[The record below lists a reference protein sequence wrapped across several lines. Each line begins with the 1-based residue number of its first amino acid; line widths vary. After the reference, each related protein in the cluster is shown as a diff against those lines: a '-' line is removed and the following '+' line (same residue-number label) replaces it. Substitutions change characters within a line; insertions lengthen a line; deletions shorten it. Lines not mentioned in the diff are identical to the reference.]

1 MFNSFV
7 FILIYPV
14 LFLLYYLIPS
24 RFIVARNAY
33 LLVVSYAIYFS
44 WNAGWPLA
52 LMLVTV
58 LTYLAAILIDKKST
72 NWTARKKK
80 LLISVGIVIS
90 VLPLAVIKYTG
101 FVVSTI
107 ASLFAGGESHL
118 AGLNW
123 AIPIGLSFFTFQTV
137 GYVVDVFRKKIP
149 AEKDLLNYSLFV
161 SFFPSIVAGPINR
174 ATSMLPQF
182 RENNHRFDYDKVVSG
197 MKMVLWGLLMKVVV
211 ADRLGMYVDTVM
223 PQYMNYSGIT
233 CFLASVAYSMQ
244 IYADF
249 AGYSL
254 MAIGIG
260 KSLGFDLAENF
271 CRPYFSISITD
282 FWHRWHISL
291 STWLRDYIY
300 IPLGGSRCSKAR
312 NYFNILVTFL
322 VSGLWHG
329 ANWTFVLW
337 GGIHGAAQ
345 VVEKWLG
352 LQKSQRKGLGRLLR
366 ITVTFI
372 VVNFAWVFF
381 RMSSVSDAV
390 GCIGRMFTAG
400 GGVFYS
406 SQLDYCF
413 VGLAMLILKD
423 IADEFYS
430 SRFKFFDNRYIVV
443 RWASYLFV
451 LLIIMLSGV
460 FTQGNFIYANF

>member
-1 MFNSFV
+1 MFNSFI
-7 FILIYPV
+7 FILVYPV

-24 RFIVARNAY
+24 RFVTARNAF
-33 LLVVSYAIYFS
+33 LLVASYTIYFY

-52 LMLVTV
+52 LLLVTLITHV
-58 LTYLAAILIDKKST
+58 AAIVIDGRAKT
-72 NWTARKKK
+72 WATHNRKW
-80 LLISVGIVIS
+80 LIVIGIIFA
-90 VLPLAVIKYTG
+90 VLPLAVIKYTD
-101 FVVSTI
+101 FILSTI
-107 ASLFAGGESHL
+107 TSLFSNGETHL

-123 AIPIGLSFFTFQTV
+123 AIPIGLSFFTFQAV
-137 GYVVDVFRKKIP
+137 GYVVDVYKKKIP
-149 AEKDLLNYSLFV
+149 AERNLLNYSLFV

-182 RENNHRFDYDKVVSG
+182 RENNRRFDYDKVVSG

-381 RMSSVSDAV
+381 KMSSVSDAV
-390 GCIGRMFTAG
+390 SCIGRMFTAG

-423 IADEFYS
+423 IADEFYP

-443 RWASYLFV
+443 RWVSYLFV

>member
-1 MFNSFV
+1 MFNSFI
-7 FILIYPV
+7 FILVYPV

-24 RFIVARNAY
+24 RFVTARNAF
-33 LLVVSYAIYFS
+33 LLVASYTIYFY

-52 LMLVTV
+52 LLLVTLITHV
-58 LTYLAAILIDKKST
+58 AAIVIDGRAKT
-72 NWTARKKK
+72 WATHNRKW
-80 LLISVGIVIS
+80 LIVIGIIFA
-90 VLPLAVIKYTG
+90 VLPLAVIKYTD
-101 FVVSTI
+101 FILSTI
-107 ASLFAGGESHL
+107 TSLFSNGETHL

-123 AIPIGLSFFTFQTV
+123 AIPIGLSFFTFQAV
-137 GYVVDVFRKKIP
+137 GYVVDVYKKKIP
-149 AEKDLLNYSLFV
+149 AERNLLNYSLFV

-182 RENNHRFDYDKVVSG
+182 RENNRRFDYDKVVSG

-423 IADEFYS
+423 IADEFYP

-443 RWASYLFV
+443 RWVSYLFV

>member
-1 MFNSFV
+1 MFNSFI
-7 FILIYPV
+7 FILVYPV

-24 RFIVARNAY
+24 RFVTARNAF
-33 LLVVSYAIYFS
+33 LLVASYTIYFY

-52 LMLVTV
+52 LLLVTLITHV
-58 LTYLAAILIDKKST
+58 AAIVIDGRAKT
-72 NWTARKKK
+72 WATHNRKW
-80 LLISVGIVIS
+80 LIVIGIIFA
-90 VLPLAVIKYTG
+90 VLPLAVIKYTD
-101 FVVSTI
+101 FILSTI
-107 ASLFAGGESHL
+107 TSLFSNGETHL

-123 AIPIGLSFFTFQTV
+123 AIPIGLSFFTFQAV
-137 GYVVDVFRKKIP
+137 GYVVDVYKKKIP
-149 AEKDLLNYSLFV
+149 AERNLLNYSLFV

-182 RENNHRFDYDKVVSG
+182 RENNRRFDYDKVVSG

-260 KSLGFDLAENF
+260 KSLSFDLAENF

-381 RMSSVSDAV
+381 KMSSVSDAV
-390 GCIGRMFTAG
+390 SCIGRMFTAG

-423 IADEFYS
+423 IADEFYP

-443 RWASYLFV
+443 RWVSYLFV

>member
-137 GYVVDVFRKKIP
+137 GYVVDVYRKKIP

-345 VVEKWLG
+345 VVEKWFG
-352 LQKSQRKGLGRLLR
+352 LQKSQSKGVVRFLR
-366 ITVTFI
+366 IVVTFI
-372 VVNFAWVFF
+372 IVNFAWVFF
-381 RMSSVSDAV
+381 RMLTVDDAV

-400 GGVFYS
+400 GSVFYS

-413 VGLAMLILKD
+413 IGLTMLILKD

-430 SRFKFFDNRYIVV
+430 TRFKLFDNRHIVV

-451 LLIIMLSGV
+451 LLIIVLSGV